1 MPVYDFRCPQCGQTF
16 ELTRPRG
23 QAGDP
28 AQCPHD
34 GTLGERI
41 WTSIAI
47 PRGAPESGSGEDSLA
62 GLNMGGMGGMDPHAG
77 HMH

>member
-1 MPVYDFRCPQCGQTF
+1 MPVYDFRCPQCGQIF
-16 ELTRPRG
+16 ELTRPRSE
-23 QAGDP
+23 AGDP
-28 AQCPHD
+28 AHCPND

-47 PRGAPESGSGEDSLA
+47 PRGAPEPGKSDADDPLA
-62 GLNMGGMGGMDPHAG
+62 GLDMGGMDTHAG